1 MVISFKS
8 FCYIDSAKSQH
19 KHNRIVHGTKGD
31 TKATKDSSSDDTKPD
46 TDDTKTQHSSC
57 SEDDVPA
64 IPVTST
70 SKSSSASA
78 FKITIAGQVY

>member
-1 MVISFKS
+1 MIISFKS
-8 FCYIDSAKSQH
+8 FCYIDSTKSQH

-31 TKATKDSSSDDTKPD
+31 TKATKDSSSDDTKPGVD
-46 TDDTKTQHSSC
+46 QATQHSSC

-70 SKSSSASA
+70 SKSLSASA